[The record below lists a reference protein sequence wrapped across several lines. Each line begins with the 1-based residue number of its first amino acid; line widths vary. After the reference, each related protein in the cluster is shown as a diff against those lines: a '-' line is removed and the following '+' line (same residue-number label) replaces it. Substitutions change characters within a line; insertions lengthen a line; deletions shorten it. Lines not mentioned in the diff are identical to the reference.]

1 MTNETIPDFSEDK
14 ERIATEVRGSV
25 EDIRSV
31 LVAAVSLAVT
41 LTGWRPQAKVS
52 KFKTRDN
59 NQAPEAKKT
68 VDLPSTS
75 VLQSNIDLNPIPVS
89 QPINIPKPIHVSK
102 PINISQTVEA
112 PQEINK
118 QEGQQMN
125 TREIVRDLIY
135 MILAATSTVAIVIG
149 VSKLEP
155 IAQGLEPI
163 ARWAKF
169 QNECIE
175 ENSKNDGNDKMVL
188 PMKVMSCNGGHE

>member
-1 MTNETIPDFSEDK
+1 MTNETIPDFFEDK
-14 ERIATEVRGSV
+14 EQIATEVRGSV

-31 LVAAVSLAVT
+31 LVAAVSLAIT
-41 LTGWRPQAKVS
+41 LAGWRPQAKVS

-59 NQAPEAKKT
+59 SQAPEAKKP
-68 VDLPSTS
+68 VDLQSTS
-75 VLQSNIDLNPIPVS
+75 VQQSNIDLNPIPVS